1 MVLSINVLC
10 DNLRFK
16 NFLCRLHNR
25 THLSVADYWGAL
37 KNFYQVSVLFGEK
50 KIADGGQVDPTR
62 DVQVIFCSY
71 TGQAELG
78 TVLAI
83 SFKSDILAAKV
94 NITNMDNEA
103 FFNIL
108 DIPFEL

>member
-1 MVLSINVLC
+1 MLQCTLLQ
-10 DNLRFK
+10 DNRE
-16 NFLCRLHNR
+16 
-25 THLSVADYWGAL
+25 G
-37 KNFYQVSVLFGEK
+37 
-50 KIADGGQVDPTR
+50 
-62 DVQVIFCSY
+62 
-71 TGQAELG
+71 G
-78 TVLAI
+78 TVPAI

>member
-1 MVLSINVLC
+1 MLTTE
-10 DNLRFK
+10 
-16 NFLCRLHNR
+16 NF
-25 THLSVADYWGAL
+25 
-37 KNFYQVSVLFGEK
+37 EK
-50 KIADGGQVDPTR
+50 SQEKLDKRGKLGR
-62 DVQVIFCSY
+62 
-71 TGQAELG
+71 G
-78 TVLAI
+78 TVPAI

>member
-1 MVLSINVLC
+1 M
-10 DNLRFK
+10 
-16 NFLCRLHNR
+16 NF
-25 THLSVADYWGAL
+25 
-37 KNFYQVSVLFGEK
+37 E
-50 KIADGGQVDPTR
+50 VDPLGI
-62 DVQVIFCSY
+62 VCVPPGLQ
-71 TGQAELG
+71 G
-78 TVLAI
+78 TVPAI